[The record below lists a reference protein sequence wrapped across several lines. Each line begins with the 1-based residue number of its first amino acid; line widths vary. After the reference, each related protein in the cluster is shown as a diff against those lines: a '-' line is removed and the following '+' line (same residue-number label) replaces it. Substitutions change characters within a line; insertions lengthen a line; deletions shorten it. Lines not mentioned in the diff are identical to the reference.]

1 MSRVMLTIM
10 LVTIL
15 VLSQTVLASN
25 PFEYCTEKY
34 ELTQR
39 ITEGYDAS
47 PEVTVETERKLPG
60 RAMLLSAVIPGTGQ
74 LYAGA
79 KIRGAVFLAL
89 EAAGW
94 TAFAMYQTKGKDK
107 EDEYE
112 KFADDHWIRDWY
124 WDAVQEIAAT
134 NGFTG
139 DVRLTPWSE
148 LITGNYLPDN
158 FTHELPSS
166 NTQQYYEM
174 IGKYLSQFG
183 FGWDDEFD
191 DPDTTQYW
199 DGRFEDNNPTI
210 YNNMRYDS
218 NKLLDNATIA
228 LEIVLVNHVIS
239 ALDAGFLV
247 RRQNKRA
254 VETSLNVEQKM
265 FNREPITMA
274 GVVIRW

>member
-1 MSRVMLTIM
+1 MSRVMFTII
-10 LVTIL
+10 LGTIL
-15 VLSQTVLASN
+15 VLSQTVMATN

-47 PEVTVETERKLPG
+47 PEVTVATERKLPG

-94 TAFAMYQTKGKDK
+94 TAFAMYQTKGKNK

-112 KFADDHWIRDWY
+112 DFADDHWVRNDY
-124 WDAVQEIAAT
+124 WAAVQEIANT
-134 NGFTG
+134 NEWTG
-139 DVRLTPWSE
+139 PPVEQANWSE
-148 LITGNYLPDN
+148 LINYLPQN
-158 FTHELPSS
+158 FTHELPST

-183 FGWDDEFD
+183 FGWDDEMD

-199 DGRFEDNNPTI
+199 DGSFANNRPGV
-210 YNNMRYDS
+210 YNDLRHDS
-218 NKLLDNATIA
+218 NQLLDKATIA

-254 VETSLNVEQKM
+254 IETSLNVEQKM
-265 FNREPITMA
+265 FNHEPITMA
-274 GVVIRW
+274 GVKIRW

>member
-1 MSRVMLTIM
+1 MFTII
-10 LVTIL
+10 LGTIL

-112 KFADDHWIRDWY
+112 QFADDHWLRGDY
-124 WDAVQEIAAT
+124 WAAVQEIATT

-139 DVRLTPWSE
+139 DVTQTPWSE
-148 LITGNYLPDN
+148 LIAGNYLPPN

-183 FGWDDEFD
+183 FGWDDGYD
-191 DPDTTQYW
+191 DPDTTLYW
-199 DGRFEDNNPTI
+199 DGRFEDNNPTV

-274 GVVIRW
+274 GVIIRW